1 MKRDI
6 KKAAVIGSGVMGSGI
21 AAHLAGAG
29 IPVVMLDIVPRELK
43 EGMSRSVIA
52 ENSKKALLKQKP
64 SPIFNK
70 EILNL
75 IETGNLDDDLEKL
88 KDCDWI
94 VEVVI
99 ENLEIKKS
107 LFNKI
112 KPFIKDSAILSS
124 NTSGIPI
131 KAMVEDFDT
140 DLKKRFLITHF
151 FNPVRYLKLFEMVA
165 GEETSPEIMDF
176 MKDFGENTLGKG
188 VVIGKDTPNFVGNRI
203 GVFSMMNAMQL
214 MLEDSLTF
222 EEVDTVL
229 GKAMG
234 RPGSAVFGTADL
246 VGIDTLLHVVKNS
259 YDSLVNDEMRDTFKL
274 PDFVN
279 IMIEKKLLGRK
290 TRAGFYSKAKDRS
303 KVVLDMKTAEYRA
316 VAKPDWKS
324 IKKAKEISN
333 VEERI
338 KTVVSTDD
346 AGGKFA
352 WKNTANTL
360 IYSLNRLGE
369 IADDIVNIDNGMKW
383 GFNWDIGPFE
393 IWDAIGV
400 KESAEKMK
408 ADGFKVPEKL
418 DILLAKGETFYKDI
432 NGEKYYFDFNKKD
445 YVKVPVRYNV
455 ILLDSKK
462 KKGKVLAENKGA
474 GIIDLGDGII
484 LCEFRTKMNTIDDTV
499 VEMVNKAIDLAE
511 EKYDGLVI
519 GSQSDHFGAGAN
531 IFMLLQAAQEGR
543 WWEIEDMTKAFQD
556 LTMRLKYSDI
566 PVVTAP
572 YNLTL
577 GGLCEI
583 TVHGNRAVASAE
595 SYIGLVE
602 VGVGLVP
609 GGGGCKEM
617 IIRHLS
623 ENMVEADVLKASQ
636 KVFEMIAMAQVATSA
651 KEAQDSGFLRRTD
664 KIVMNADSV
673 VYYAKQAAMSLARED
688 YKPQKVESKVKV
700 AGKTGYTSFML
711 AMENMKQGGF
721 ISEHDMFIG
730 SKVAHII
737 TGGGVPEGTIVG
749 ENRFLE
755 LEREAFVELCAQPK
769 TQARIEH
776 MLKTG
781 KPLRN

>member
-29 IPVVMLDIVPRELK
+29 IPCIMLDIVPKDLK

-52 ENSKKALLKQKP
+52 ENAKKALAKTKP

-70 EILNL
+70 AVLDL
-75 IETGNLDDDLEKL
+75 IETGNLEDDLDKL

-99 ENLEIKKS
+99 ENLEIKKG
-107 LFNKI
+107 LFKKI
-112 KPFIKDSAILSS
+112 APYIKEDAILSS

-131 KAMVEDFDT
+131 KAMTEEFDES
-140 DLKKRFLITHF
+140 LKKRFLVTHF
-151 FNPVRYLKLFEMVA
+151 FNPVRYLKLFELVA
-165 GEETSPEIMDF
+165 GEETEPEIMEF

-214 MLEDSLTF
+214 MLTEGLKI

-259 YDSLVNDEMRDTFKL
+259 YDALVNDEMRDNFKL
-274 PDFVN
+274 PEFVHK
-279 IMIEKKLLGRK
+279 MIEKKLLGKK
-290 TRAGFYSKAKDRS
+290 TKAGFYSKGKDRT
-303 KVVLDMKTAEYRA
+303 KLVLDLETLEYKP
-316 VAKPDWKS
+316 VEKPDWKS
-324 IKKAKEISN
+324 VKKAKEISN
-333 VEERI
+333 VAERI
-338 KTVVSTDD
+338 KAVVNTDD
-346 AGGKFA
+346 KGGKFA

-383 GFNWDIGPFE
+383 GFNWELGPFE

-408 ADGFKVPEKL
+408 AEGFNVPEKL
-418 DILLAKGETFYKDI
+418 DILLAKGETFYKDVD
-432 NGEKYYFDFNKKD
+432 GEKYYFDFNKED

-455 ILLDSKK
+455 IILDSEK
-462 KKGKVLAENKGA
+462 KKGKVLAENEGA

-484 LCEFRTKMNTIDDTV
+484 LCEFRTKMNSIDDKV
-499 VEMVNKAIDLAE
+499 IEMVNKAVDMAE
-511 EKYDGLVI
+511 AKYEGLVI
-519 GSQSDHFGAGAN
+519 GSQAAHFGAGAN

-543 WWEIEDMTKAFQD
+543 WWEIEDITKSFQD
-556 LTMRLKYSDI
+556 MTMRLKYSDV

-577 GGLCEI
+577 GGCCEI
-583 TVHGNRAVASAE
+583 TIHGNRAVASAE
-595 SYIGLVE
+595 TYIGLVE
-602 VGVGLVP
+602 VGVGLIP
-609 GGGGCKEM
+609 AGGGCKEM
-617 IIRHLS
+617 IIRSLS
-623 ENMVEADVLKASQ
+623 ENMIEADVMKASQ
-636 KVFEMIAMAQVATSA
+636 KVFEMIAMAKVATSA
-651 KEAQDSGFLRRTD
+651 KEAQDFGFLRQTD

-673 VYYAKQAAMSLARED
+673 VYYAKQAALSLARED
-688 YKPQKVESKVKV
+688 YKPQKYKSKVKV
-700 AGKTGYTSFML
+700 AGKTGYASFML

-721 ISEHDMFIG
+721 ISEHDMLIG

-737 TGGGVPEGTIVG
+737 TGGGVPEGTLVD
-749 ENRFLE
+749 EDRLLE